1 MRSSVTPRDLEVI
14 EPPASCYTVPFLR
27 DTSGLGQA
35 IAYVWPIQRD
45 LDTTVLLSVP
55 EGCRGVQKIGVG
67 TVML

>member
-1 MRSSVTPRDLEVI
+1 MTPPDLEVI

-35 IAYVWPIQRD
+35 IAYVRPD

>member
-14 EPPASCYTVPFLR
+14 EPPASGYSVRFLR
-27 DTSGLGQA
+27 DASGLGQA
-35 IAYVWPIQRD
+35 IAYVRPD